1 MARKRIKVQPSKGQS
16 KITFFVGIVFCLIG
30 VFVVIPSAGLFGVFW
45 TAMAG
50 IITYTH
56 FRNGFTEEG
65 IPTQE
70 IIVDEN
76 DYSQYEESNDI
87 ENRLRKLESLYQ
99 QGLITRDEYD
109 EKRKE
114 LIDQL

>member
-16 KITFFVGIVFCLIG
+16 KITFFIGIIFCIIG
-30 VFVVIPSAGLFGVFW
+30 IFVVIPSTGLFGIVW
-45 TAMAG
+45 TGMAVV
-50 IITYTH
+50 ITYTNY
-56 FRNGFTEEG
+56 RNGFTDEP

-70 IIVDEN
+70 IIVD
-76 DYSQYEESNDI
+76 DSTFTHVSESNDI

-109 EKRKE
+109 DKRKE
-114 LIDQL
+114 LIDKL

>member
-30 VFVVIPSAGLFGVFW
+30 VFVAIPAAGLFGVFW

-50 IITYTH
+50 LITYTH
-56 FRNGFTEEG
+56 FKNGFTDEG

-70 IIVDEN
+70 IIVDDDTFN
-76 DYSQYEESNDI
+76 QYVESNDI
-87 ENRLRKLESLYQ
+87 ENRLRKLETLYQ
-99 QGLITRDEYD
+99 QCLITRDEYD